1 MSEWKTLAILMT
13 IAIAIGGVG
22 LYLAMPRGRGGRGA
36 AALLVLSAAMAVLI
50 GLFVSRLAG
59 QTTAG
64 WFVPLSVIGLAAGVR
79 VITHPRPVYSALYF
93 ILVVFAV
100 AGLLLLMDAEFL
112 AAALVIIYAG
122 AILVTYVFVIMLAQ
136 QSGEPSYDRQ
146 AREPFL
152 AILAGFVL
160 LGTIGSKLFQS
171 SAGQAAA
178 DTDIE
183 PSAVADNVTQ
193 VGTSLLT
200 TYAVGVE
207 LAGVL
212 LLSAMVGAIAIARRK
227 AMEDSD
233 GDVA

>member
-13 IAIAIGGVG
+13 IAVAIGGVG

-36 AALLVLSAAMAVLI
+36 APLLVLSAATAVLI
-50 GLFVSRLAG
+50 GLFISRLAG

-64 WFVPLSVIGLAAGVR
+64 WFVPLSIIGLAAGVR

-93 ILVVFAV
+93 ILVVIAV

-136 QSGEPSYDRQ
+136 QSGEASYDQQ

-171 SAGQAAA
+171 SAGKAAA
-178 DTDIE
+178 ETAIE
-183 PSAVADNVTQ
+183 PAAVGDNVTQ

-200 TYAVGVE
+200 TYAVGLE

-212 LLSAMVGAIAIARRK
+212 LLAAMVGAIAIARRK